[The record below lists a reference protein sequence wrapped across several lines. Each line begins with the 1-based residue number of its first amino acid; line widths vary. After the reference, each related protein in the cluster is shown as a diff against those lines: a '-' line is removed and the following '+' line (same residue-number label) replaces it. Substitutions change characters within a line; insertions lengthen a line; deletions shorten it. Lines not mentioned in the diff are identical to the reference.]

1 MKKRGIVSDYL
12 PWLILALIVLVLFL
26 IADWILKDKGLA
38 IIDNIKHVFR
48 RR

>member
-12 PWLILALIVLVLFL
+12 IWLIIAVVVLVLFL
-26 IADWILKDKGLA
+26 IADWVLKDKGFA
-38 IIDNIKHVFR
+38 ILDNIKQIFR